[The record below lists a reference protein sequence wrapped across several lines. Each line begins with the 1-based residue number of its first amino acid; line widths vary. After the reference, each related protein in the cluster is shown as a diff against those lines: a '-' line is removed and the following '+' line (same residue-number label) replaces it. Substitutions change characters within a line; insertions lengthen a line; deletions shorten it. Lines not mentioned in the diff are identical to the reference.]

1 MVLCIIKSNVGDI
14 MDKKIRDELY
24 KNQTNELYASVV
36 RPTLLYIWRSS
47 PKYAP
52 PERSR

>member
-1 MVLCIIKSNVGDI
+1 MKLNKELE
-14 MDKKIRDELY
+14 KKMYDLSY
-24 KNQTNELYASVV
+24 DASVV